1 MFHFIIKSDFK
12 YHNILVLFQ
21 VSFSYHV
28 KMNKLQTLQHYFG
41 HDSFREQQE
50 EVIDAILTQQDLLM
64 ILPTGGGKSLCYQ
77 LPSLL
82 MSGVTVVISPL
93 LALMHDQVVALQ
105 GNGISAAML
114 SSMQT
119 LEEAQ
124 QIEQQLRANQIKLLY
139 VAPERLMNNYFLTF
153 LLDLNINFFVVDEA
167 HCVSEWGHEFREHY
181 RMLSQLKISFPSTTV
196 AAFTAT
202 ATQTVR
208 EDILNNL
215 NLQNPK
221 VVTGSLFRKNLTI
234 TAQHRQSDGRKQLL
248 NFLAE
253 HSQEAGIIYA
263 FSRKQ
268 TETTADYL
276 KKKGF
281 KAEAYHAGLPTN
293 VKNKVF
299 KEFVTDEIDIV
310 VATIAFGMGI
320 DKSNIRFVVHMNLP
334 KTLENFYQEIG
345 RAGRDGLEAQTLLLF
360 STADIVQQKS
370 FIEDLPDSPYKENAF
385 EKINTISRFA
395 NSESCRHQQIATY
408 FHDNINACND
418 KCDNC
423 INPEQNKIDITSD
436 AQKLLSAI
444 YRTGQSFGMQ
454 YVIDVLRGS
463 KEQRILSNAHDQLS
477 VYGIGE
483 NYTKAQWL
491 SITDKL
497 LELGAVSIGEY
508 KVYHLTKRGIEILK
522 GNKEVD
528 IGASRLII
536 TTSKR
541 KKVAYFDDYEVDIFD
556 KFRALRKE
564 IASNNKIPPYVVF
577 SDKTLKELSNIMP
590 TTKAEMLEIHG
601 IGHVK
606 FERYGQAF
614 LELIEEIE
622 NA

>member
-1 MFHFIIKSDFK
+1 
-12 YHNILVLFQ
+12 
-21 VSFSYHV
+21 
-28 KMNKLQTLQHYFG
+28 
-41 HDSFREQQE
+41 
-50 EVIDAILTQQDLLM
+50 
-64 ILPTGGGKSLCYQ
+64 
-77 LPSLL
+77 
-82 MSGVTVVISPL
+82 
-93 LALMHDQVVALQ
+93 MHDQVVALR

-119 LEEAQ
+119 IEESQ
-124 QIEQQLRANQIKLLY
+124 QIEEQLRANQIKLLY
-139 VAPERLMNNYFLTF
+139 VAPERLMNDYFLTF

-181 RMLSQLKISFPSTTV
+181 RMLSQLKISFPTSTI

-202 ATQTVR
+202 ATQMVR

-234 TAQHRQSDGRKQLL
+234 TAAHRQSDGRRQLL
-248 NFLAE
+248 TFLEE
-253 HSQEAGIIYA
+253 HKREAGIVYA

-276 KKKGF
+276 KKQGY
-281 KAEAYHAGLPTN
+281 KAEAYHAGLPTD
-293 VKNKVF
+293 VKNRVF
-299 KEFVTDEIDIV
+299 KEFVADEIDIV

-345 RAGRDGLEAQTLLLF
+345 RAGRDGLEAKSLLLF
-360 STADIVQQKS
+360 STQDIVQQKS

-408 FHDNINACND
+408 FHDNIPACGD

-423 INPEQNKIDITSD
+423 INPEQNKVEITID

-444 YRTGQSFGMQ
+444 YRTNQGFGMN

-463 KEQRILSNAHDQLS
+463 REQRILANEHDTLS

-483 NYTKAQWL
+483 HFSKAQWL
-491 SITDKL
+491 SIADKL
-497 LELGAVSIGEY
+497 LELGAIGIGEY
-508 KVYHLTKRGIEILK
+508 RVYHLKDRGIEILK
-522 GNKEVD
+522 GNEEVT
-528 IGASRLII
+528 IRESRLAV
-536 TTSKR
+536 TKVKK
-541 KKVAYFDDYEVDIFD
+541 KKVEYFDDYEVETFD

-564 IASNNKIPPYVVF
+564 IATANKVPPYVVF

-590 TTKAEMLEIHG
+590 TTKDEMLTVHG
-601 IGHVK
+601 VGAVK

>member
-1 MFHFIIKSDFK
+1 
-12 YHNILVLFQ
+12 
-21 VSFSYHV
+21 
-28 KMNKLQTLQHYFG
+28 MNKLQTLQHYFG

-50 EVIDAILTQQDLLM
+50 EVIEAILNQQDLLM

-93 LALMHDQVVALQ
+93 LALMHDQVVALKS
-105 GNGISAAML
+105 NGISAAML

-119 LEEAQ
+119 IEESKT
-124 QIEQQLRANQIKLLY
+124 IEAQLRANQIKLLY
-139 VAPERLMNNYFLTF
+139 VAPERLMNDYFLTF

-181 RMLSQLKISFPSTTV
+181 RMLSQLKISFPSTTI

-202 ATQTVR
+202 ATATVR

-221 VVTGSLFRKNLTI
+221 VVTGSLFRENLTI

-248 NFLAE
+248 NFLNE
-253 HSQEAGIIYA
+253 HPNEAGIVYA

-268 TETTADYL
+268 TETTAHYL
-276 KKKGF
+276 QKQGF
-281 KAEAYHAGLPTN
+281 KAAAYHAGLPTD
-293 VKNKVF
+293 VKNKIF
-299 KEFVTDEIDIV
+299 KEFVADEINIV

-320 DKSNIRFVVHMNLP
+320 DKSNIRFVAHMNLP

-345 RAGRDGLEAQTLLLF
+345 RAGRDGLEAKTLLLF
-360 STADIVQQKS
+360 STADILQQKS

-408 FHDNINACND
+408 FHDNIKACND

-423 INPEQNKIDITSD
+423 INPEQNKLDITTD

-483 NYTKAQWL
+483 EYSKAQWL
-491 SITDKL
+491 SIADKL
-497 LELGAVSIGEY
+497 LELGAVGIGEY
-508 KVYHLTKRGIEILK
+508 KVYHLTNRGKEILK
-522 GNKEVD
+522 GQEEVS
-528 IGASRLII
+528 IRASRLIV
-536 TTSKR
+536 SKAKK
-541 KKVAYFDDYEVDIFD
+541 KKVDYFDDYEVETFD
-556 KFRALRKE
+556 RFRALRKE
-564 IASNNKIPPYVVF
+564 IATNNKVPPYVVF
-577 SDKTLKELSNIMP
+577 SDKTLKELSNVMP
-590 TTKAEMLEIHG
+590 SNKSEMLEVHG
-601 IGHVK
+601 IGAVK
-606 FERYGQAF
+606 FERYGHAF
-614 LELIEEIE
+614 LELIKEIE

>member
-1 MFHFIIKSDFK
+1 
-12 YHNILVLFQ
+12 
-21 VSFSYHV
+21 
-28 KMNKLQTLQHYFG
+28 MNKHETLQHYFG
-41 HDSFREQQE
+41 HEKFREQQE
-50 EVIDAILTQQDLLM
+50 EVIDAILNHQDLLM

-93 LALMHDQVVALQ
+93 LALMHDQVVALRE
-105 GNGISAAML
+105 NGISSAML

-119 LEEAQ
+119 KEESRN
-124 QIEQQLRANQIKLLY
+124 IEQQLRNNQIKLLY
-139 VAPERLMNNYFLTF
+139 VAPERLMNDYFLNF

-181 RMLSQLKISFPSTTV
+181 RMLSQLKISFPSTTIT
-196 AAFTAT
+196 AFTAT
-202 ATQTVR
+202 ATPMVR
-208 EDILNNL
+208 DDILNNL

-221 VVTGSLFRKNLTI
+221 VITGSLFRKNLTI
-234 TAQHRQSDGRKQLL
+234 NAEHRQTDGRKQLL
-248 NFLAE
+248 AFLAN
-253 HSQEAGIIYA
+253 HQNEAGIVYA

-268 TETTADYL
+268 TETTAEYL
-276 KKKGF
+276 KKQGF

-293 VKNKVF
+293 VKNHVF
-299 KEFVTDEIDIV
+299 GDFVDDNINIV

-334 KTLENFYQEIG
+334 KTLENYYQEIG
-345 RAGRDGLEAQTLLLF
+345 RSGRDGLDATTLLLF

-370 FIEDLPDSPYKENAF
+370 FIEALPDSPYKENAF

-408 FHDNINACND
+408 FHDNIEAC
-418 KCDNC
+418 KTACDNC
-423 INPEQNKIDITSD
+423 ISPDKNLIEITQE

-444 YRTGQSFGMQ
+444 YRTDQSFGLH

-463 KEQRILSNAHDQLS
+463 KEQRILTNTHDQLS

-483 NYTKAQWL
+483 NYTKQQWL
-491 SITDKL
+491 SIGDKL
-497 LELGAVSIGEY
+497 LELGAVGIGEF
-508 KVYHLTKRGIEILK
+508 KVYHLTQRGINILK
-522 GNKEVD
+522 GKEKVS
-528 IGASRLII
+528 IREERLIV
-536 TTSKR
+536 
-541 KKVAYFDDYEVDIFD
+541 KKVKAKKKVEYFDDYEVETFD
-556 KFRALRKE
+556 RFRVLRKT
-564 IASNNKIPPYVVF
+564 IATENKVPPYVVF

-590 TTKAEMLEIHG
+590 TDKDGMLAIHG
-601 IGHVK
+601 IGEVK
-606 FERYGQAF
+606 FERYGEAF

>member
-1 MFHFIIKSDFK
+1 MFHFIVKSDFK
-12 YHNILVLFQ
+12 YHNILVLLQ

-50 EVIDAILTQQDLLM
+50 EVIDAILNQQDLLM

-181 RMLSQLKISFPSTTV
+181 RMLSQLKISFPSTTI

-208 EDILNNL
+208 EDILHNL

-253 HSQEAGIIYA
+253 HTQEAGIIYA

-423 INPEQNKIDITSD
+423 LHPEQNKIDITSD

-522 GNKEVD
+522 GNEEVD

-536 TTSKR
+536 TTSKK
-541 KKVAYFDDYEVDIFD
+541 KKVDYFDDYEVDIFD
-556 KFRALRKE
+556 RFRALRKE